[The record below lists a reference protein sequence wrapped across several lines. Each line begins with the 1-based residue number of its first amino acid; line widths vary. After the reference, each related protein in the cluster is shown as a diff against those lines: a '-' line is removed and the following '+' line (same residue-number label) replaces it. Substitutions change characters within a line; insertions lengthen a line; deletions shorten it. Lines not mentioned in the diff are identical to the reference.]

1 MLRWRLPVGALLVA
15 LLALVLWSDG
25 RVQGMQVAWWPDSGL
40 PGGLV
45 LAALGMLVIVPLL
58 ARELGELLRA
68 GGTAAWN
75 WPSTAMVAATAFAA
89 VCLHAW
95 RLDDW
100 ARLATV
106 LAVLPLLVP
115 LSRALRGDAPGA
127 VADLG
132 RWMLAAIWIGA
143 MPACWIALRSQVP
156 WTTLVVAVLTV
167 KSNDIGA
174 YTAGML
180 AGRRRMLPWISPG
193 KSWEG
198 FAGGMVAS
206 TAMGVWLGTMAP
218 AGVAWGVAYGV
229 TVSVL
234 GPLGD
239 LAESVLKRQAEA
251 KDSGRII
258 PGMGGVFDVMDSL
271 LPTAPAALWL
281 LLDRTMA

>member
-25 RVQGMQVAWWPDSGL
+25 RVQGVPVAWWPGGSL

-45 LAALGMLVIVPLL
+45 LAVFSILVIVPLL
-58 ARELGELLRA
+58 ARELSTLLQA
-68 GGTAAWN
+68 GGTAAWR
-75 WPSTAMVAATAFAA
+75 WHATAMVAATAFAA

-95 RLDDW
+95 RLGDW
-100 ARLATV
+100 ARLATL

-115 LSRALRGDAPGA
+115 LARALRGDAPGA

-132 RWMLAAIWIGA
+132 RWFMAAVWIGA
-143 MPACWIALRSQVP
+143 MPACWIALRGQVP
-156 WTTLVVAVLTV
+156 WMTLVMAVLTV

-180 AGRRRMLPWISPG
+180 AGRHRMLPWISPK

-198 FAGGMVAS
+198 FAGGLVAS

-218 AGVAWGVAYGV
+218 TGPAWGAVYGVAVA
-229 TVSVL
+229 VL

-239 LAESVLKRQAEA
+239 LAESVLKRQADA
-251 KDSGRII
+251 KDSGRTI

-281 LLDRTMA
+281 LSGTAAA